1 MDLPDRSV
9 RNKAALPGPQ
19 TYSQAAETVLPTI
32 TEFEHEDE
40 TIDLLE
46 YWHVLVKYRW
56 IIITAILAT
65 VALTAIATWHAI
77 PTYQATVRIQI
88 DPNQPNI
95 LPFKRTE
102 VPEMAYVLSQE
113 YLRTQFNVLESRT
126 LARRV
131 ISKLKLDQSPEYAAP
146 AKPTTTLGR
155 FTKLWIPQTT
165 ETAAQETPA
174 DEDHRLNRIVD
185 AFLSK
190 LTASPIRNSRLVD
203 VSFVSADP
211 KLAADVANTLADEY
225 IQMTFET
232 GYNSNIASSNFLS
245 KQLIALKARVE
256 DAQEALVGFSQKHN
270 IYELSEKEN
279 VIIQKL
285 SDLNAAL
292 TAAETDR
299 MQKEALWDE
308 VRSVRP
314 KEFPEILRNPLI
326 KELETNLA
334 TLRQQQAKLQASFKE
349 GWPQL
354 DQLNSQVEEAERQ
367 LKVQW
372 ENAVRSAE
380 GAYRAAIRQEI
391 LLRKALTDQK
401 QESDLYNQNSI
412 QYNILKR
419 QADADKQLY
428 EGMLQSLNEA
438 GVSASLQSNNI
449 HILDSAEVPEKPHR
463 PRPLLNLTLAF
474 AVGSLVGVG
483 LAFFVEHLDRSIRT
497 IDDIDRYLKLP
508 SLGIIPRHTMPS
520 LTANQKLLASQNTL
534 DPKSV
539 ISRKSV
545 EWIAYHDVGSIIT
558 EAYRNL
564 RTSILLS
571 AHKGHPPKCLLI
583 TSSQKGEGKTT
594 TAINMSIT
602 LAQTGAKV
610 ILLDCDMRNPNVH
623 KALNLKNEGG
633 MSTFLSGNADLPSL
647 IQASSIP
654 NLSVVPSGP
663 IPPNPAELVGSPR
676 MHEGLSLLQ
685 SLTHY
690 VVIDTPPVLAVA
702 DARILAT
709 VVDGVILV
717 VKAGTT
723 AKDAIRHTKL
733 LLEEINAR
741 IIGILLNNVDI
752 HAAGYSRYSY
762 YYGYGKKKQ
771 ENSPKPWWKI
781 FRSGSQ

>member
-1 MDLPDRSV
+1 MESSNRSV
-9 RNKAALPGPQ
+9 RNKAAHPGLQVYSPPAGIALP
-19 TYSQAAETVLPTI
+19 AI
-32 TEFEHEDE
+32 TELEREDE

-46 YWHVLVKYRW
+46 YWRVLVKYRW

-65 VALTAIATWHAI
+65 VALTAIATWRTI
-77 PTYQATVRIQI
+77 PLYQATARIQI
-88 DPNQPNI
+88 DPNQSNT
-95 LPFKRTE
+95 LPFKRAE
-102 VPEMAYVLSQE
+102 SLEMTYALSQE
-113 YLRTQFNVLESRT
+113 YLRTQFKVLESRT
-126 LARRV
+126 LARR
-131 ISKLKLDQSPEYAAP
+131 IIRKLKLEQNPEFAQHP
-146 AKPTTTLGR
+146 ASTATGR
-155 FTKLWIPQTT
+155 FSKWWIPQTT
-165 ETAAQETPA
+165 ESAETETPSNN
-174 DEDHRLNRIVD
+174 DPYLNRVVD
-185 AFLSK
+185 AFLEN

-203 VSFVSADP
+203 VSFISQNP
-211 KLAADVANTLADEY
+211 KLAADIANALADEY
-225 IQMTFET
+225 IQMSFET
-232 GYNSNIASSNFLS
+232 GYNANIASSEFLS
-245 KQLIALKARVE
+245 KQLIDLKARVE
-256 DAQEALVGFSQKHN
+256 NAQEALVRFSQQHN
-270 IYELSEKEN
+270 IYELGEKEN

-308 VRSVRP
+308 VRAVRP
-314 KEFPEILRNPLI
+314 GEFPEILRNPLI

-354 DQLNSQVEEAERQ
+354 DELNSQAEEAERQ

-380 GAYRAAIRQEI
+380 GAYRAAMRQEI
-391 LLRKALTDQK
+391 LLRKALNDQK
-401 QESDLYNQNSI
+401 HESDLYNQNSI
-412 QYNILKR
+412 QYSIIKR
-419 QADADKQLY
+419 QTDADKQLY

-449 HILDSAEVPEKPHR
+449 HILDTAEVPEEPHR

-474 AVGSLVGVG
+474 AIGSLMGVG

-497 IDDIDRYLKLP
+497 RDDIDLYLKLP
-508 SLGIIPRHTMPS
+508 SLGIIPRHTTRS
-520 LTANQKLLASQNTL
+520 LAANRKLLASQNAS

-539 ISRKSV
+539 VSIKSV
-545 EWIAYHDVGSIIT
+545 EWVAYHDAGSIIAET
-558 EAYRNL
+558 YRNL

-571 AHKGHPPKCLLI
+571 AHNGHPPKCLMV

-594 TAINMSIT
+594 TAINMAIT
-602 LAQTGAKV
+602 FAQTGAKV
-610 ILLDCDMRNPNVH
+610 MLLDCDMRNPNVH
-623 KALNLKNEGG
+623 KALNLKNDAG
-633 MSTFLSGNADLPSL
+633 MSTFLSGNSDLSSL

-676 MHEGLSLLQ
+676 MQEGLSLLQ
-685 SLTHY
+685 SLVHY

-702 DARILAT
+702 DARILGT
-709 VVDGVILV
+709 VVDGVVLV

-723 AKDAIRHTKL
+723 PKDAVRHTKL

-741 IIGILLNNVDI
+741 ILGILLNNVDI
-752 HAAGYSRYSY
+752 HSASYSRYGY
-762 YYGYGKKKQ
+762 DYGYGKNPQ
-771 ENSPKPWWKI
+771 QDARKPWWKI
-781 FRSGSQ
+781 SRSGSE

>member
-1 MDLPDRSV
+1 MELPNRSV
-9 RNKAALPGPQ
+9 RKKAVLPSPQIYSQPAETALP
-19 TYSQAAETVLPTI
+19 AV

-56 IIITAILAT
+56 MIITAILAT
-65 VALTAIATWHAI
+65 VALTAIATWRTI
-77 PTYQATVRIQI
+77 PSYQATVRIQI

-113 YLRTQFNVLESRT
+113 YLKTQFEVLRSRT

-131 ISKLKLDQSPEYAAP
+131 ISKLKLEQNSEYATNTASS
-146 AKPTTTLGR
+146 TMGR
-155 FTKLWIPQTT
+155 FSKLWIPQTT
-165 ETAAQETPA
+165 ETAEPETPA
-174 DEDHRLNRIVD
+174 TEDRRLNRVVD
-185 AFLSK
+185 AFLGN
-190 LTASPIRNSRLVD
+190 LTTSPIRNSRVVD
-203 VSFVSADP
+203 LNFISRDP
-211 KLAADVANTLADEY
+211 KLAADIANTLADEY
-225 IQMTFET
+225 IQMSFET
-232 GYNSNIASSNFLS
+232 GYNANIASSNFLS
-245 KQLIALKARVE
+245 KQLIDLKARVE
-256 DAQEALVGFSQKHN
+256 NAQEALVRFSQQHN

-285 SDLNAAL
+285 SDLNAAV

-308 VRSVRP
+308 VRAVRP

-354 DQLNSQVEEAERQ
+354 DQLNSQIEEAERQ

-380 GAYRAAIRQEI
+380 GAYRAAMRQES
-391 LLRKALTDQK
+391 LLRQALDSQK
-401 QESDLYNQNSI
+401 RESDLYNQNSI
-412 QYNILKR
+412 QYSILKR
-419 QADADKQLY
+419 QADADKQMY
-428 EGMLQSLNEA
+428 DGMLQSMNEA

-449 HILDSAEVPEKPHR
+449 HILDSAEVPEKPHW
-463 PRPLLNLTLAF
+463 PRPLLNLALAF
-474 AVGSLVGVG
+474 AVGSLIGVG

-497 IDDIDRYLKLP
+497 LDDIDRYLKLP
-508 SLGIIPRHTMPS
+508 SLGIIPRHTKPS
-520 LTANQKLLASQNTL
+520 LAANNKLLASRNAS

-539 ISRKSV
+539 NSQKSV
-545 EWIAYHDVGSIIT
+545 EWIACHDTGSVST

-571 AHKGHPPKCLLI
+571 AHKGNPPRSLLV

-594 TAINMSIT
+594 TAINMAIA

-610 ILLDCDMRNPNVH
+610 MLLDCDMRNPNVH
-623 KALNLKNEGG
+623 KALNLRNDAG
-633 MSTFLSGNADLPSL
+633 MSTFLSGNADLSSL
-647 IQASSIP
+647 IQVSSIP

-663 IPPNPAELVGSPR
+663 IPPNPAELVGSPH
-676 MHEGLSLLQ
+676 MQEGLLLLQ
-685 SLTHY
+685 SLVHY

-702 DARILAT
+702 DARILGT
-709 VVDGVILV
+709 VADGVIMV

-723 AKDAIRHTKL
+723 SKDAVRHTKQ

-741 IIGILLNNVDI
+741 ILGILLNNVDL
-752 HAAGYSRYSY
+752 HSAGYSRYSY
-762 YYGYGKKKQ
+762 YYGYGKNTQKD
-771 ENSPKPWWKI
+771 SCKPWWKI
-781 FRSGSQ
+781 SRNGSE